1 MGTDQT
7 IELPR
12 TLVLIGLMG
21 AGKTAIGRRLAARL
35 HLDFVD
41 ADHEIERAAGCTV
54 EDIFTAWGEPAFRD
68 CERRV
73 ISRLIDGPVHVL
85 STGGGAFMNGEIR
98 EMIARKGISLWLRAD
113 VDVLLARTSR
123 RSNRPLLKQ
132 GDPRQILEQLVTIRH
147 PVYAQADIVV
157 DSTDSPPEETT
168 RQAMDALAAFLSA
181 PAEAPQSPPLAPPGR
196 SV

>member
-1 MGTDQT
+1 MGNGQSL
-7 IELPR
+7 ELPR

-35 HLDFVD
+35 GLDFVD
-41 ADHEIERAAGCTV
+41 ADHEIERAAGCTI
-54 EDIFTAWGEPAFRD
+54 EEIFKAWGEPAFRD

-85 STGGGAFMNGEIR
+85 STGGGAFMNGEVR
-98 EMIARKGISLWLRAD
+98 DLIARKGISLWLRAD
-113 VDVLLARTSR
+113 IEVLLARTAR
-123 RSNRPLLKQ
+123 RNNRPLLKQ
-132 GDPRQILEQLVTIRH
+132 GDPRDILEQLITVRH
-147 PVYAQADIVV
+147 PVYARADVVV

-168 RQAMDALAAFLSA
+168 RQAMDALGAFLS
-181 PAEAPQSPPLAPPGR
+181 PTAEAPQSPALAPPGR